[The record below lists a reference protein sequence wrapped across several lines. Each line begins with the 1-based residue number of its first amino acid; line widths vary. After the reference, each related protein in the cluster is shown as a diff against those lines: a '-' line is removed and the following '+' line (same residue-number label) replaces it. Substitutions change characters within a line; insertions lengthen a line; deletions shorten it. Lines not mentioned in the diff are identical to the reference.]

1 MSETKKKKLFN
12 FKGERTAASIIIFST
27 GILYLISLFFELTL
41 LSVGIIALIS
51 TRATYELITATGCK
65 NKLLLAASCTGSLL
79 YILSIAFSMSIPM
92 ASLVIPA
99 YILLLLSISVFQ
111 FSNGVKFIDCIVAIF
126 ASTAMPYAFSCF
138 IRLANIS
145 DIMPQYTVYEGL
157 LLVLFATTSSWGTD
171 GFAFLVGRKIG
182 KHKLSPNISPKKSV
196 EGAVGGLILAA
207 AMNALI
213 LFISSTIY
221 TSVTGAQLFALGN
234 IKYLYL
240 LPICI
245 VLSLVSMVGDLAA
258 SVLKRNV
265 GIKDFSQ
272 LLPGHGGMV
281 DRFDSC
287 LFVIVLLYGFF
298 EVVSTF

>member
-1 MSETKKKKLFN
+1 
-12 FKGERTAASIIIFST
+12 
-27 GILYLISLFFELTL
+27 
-41 LSVGIIALIS
+41 
-51 TRATYELITATGCK
+51 
-65 NKLLLAASCTGSLL
+65 
-79 YILSIAFSMSIPM
+79 
-92 ASLVIPA
+92 
-99 YILLLLSISVFQ
+99 
-111 FSNGVKFIDCIVAIF
+111 
-126 ASTAMPYAFSCF
+126 MP
-138 IRLANIS
+138 
-145 DIMPQYTVYEGL
+145 DYTIYEGL

-207 AMNALI
+207 AMNTLI

-221 TSVTGAQLFALGN
+221 TSITGAQLFALGN

-245 VLSLVSMVGDLAA
+245 GLSLVSMVGDLAA